1 MDGIWEKI
9 WKQNQII
16 VELVKHADMNAIVQ
30 MVVLAVVDNVN
41 ANVVNMKLNLKYD
54 GKSYNAI
61 SRITNGSWGM
71 DTYKNFW
78 FIN

>member
-30 MVVLAVVDNVN
+30 MVVLAVVDNVS

>member
-30 MVVLAVVDNVN
+30 IVVLAVVDNVN

>member
-16 VELVKHADMNAIVQ
+16 VEHVKHADMNAIVV
-30 MVVLAVVDNVN
+30 MVAHVVVDNVN

>member
-1 MDGIWEKI
+1 
-9 WKQNQII
+9 
-16 VELVKHADMNAIVQ
+16 MNAIVQ

-71 DTYKNFW
+71 DTYKNF
-78 FIN
+78 